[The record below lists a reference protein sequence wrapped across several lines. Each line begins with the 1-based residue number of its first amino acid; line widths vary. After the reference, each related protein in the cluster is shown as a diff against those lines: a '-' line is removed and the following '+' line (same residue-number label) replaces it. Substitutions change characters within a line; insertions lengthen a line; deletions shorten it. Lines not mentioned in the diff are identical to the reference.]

1 MVVTTGPTGTGAY
14 PTPTD
19 TSGNPITNPND
30 KGIAAFML
38 LVDAAYAIM
47 GIVVGLIFI
56 WLLWMTVYLVTG
68 GKIIDKIMKRGR
80 R

>member
-1 MVVTTGPTGTGAY
+1 VVVTTAPTGTGVY

-19 TSGNPITNPND
+19 IHGNPIIDNEG
-30 KGIAAFML
+30 KGLAAFGL